1 MTAKLRCAI
10 YTRKSSEEGLE
21 QDFNSLHAQREA
33 CEAYI
38 KSQVGEGWSALP
50 KAYDDGGFSGGSM
63 ERPGLKCLLADIALG
78 KVDVVVV
85 YKVDRLTRSLADFA
99 KIVEAFD
106 GRGVSFVSVTQAF
119 NTTTSM
125 GRLTLNVLLSFA
137 QFEREVTGERIRDKI
152 AASKAKGMWMGGM
165 PPLGYD
171 VQDRKLIIN
180 PAEAA
185 IVRRIFDRYL
195 EVESAFELVS
205 ELERDGV
212 TSKAWISRA
221 GKAMGGFALKRGA
234 VFHILTSRVYLGEIV
249 HKDRAFP
256 GQHPPIIAREQFEAA
271 ALRLKVRAVARRTRA
286 TRSTKGVLAGKL
298 FDHVGQPLS
307 PTFSYGR
314 GRQPYRYY
322 VAVDLQ
328 TGRARKLA
336 DGAVRR
342 VSAPAVEG
350 FLIDVLRRLS
360 CNPGIEMP
368 ALSKLVSRVE
378 LRNAE
383 THLVV
388 YAASLLPGE
397 HPDLVL
403 GVIQRRMTSGEH
415 SIWES
420 AAADKVRIVL
430 PHRLQLRG
438 GAKWLHGAAGSGG
451 KQVNPGLVQ
460 ALRRA
465 HADLVELKASPL
477 NSSEVQKN
485 ATAPVTQHG
494 RLMAHLAFL
503 APALQQQILDG
514 SQPRAASLAAL
525 TNGKAPLAWADQ
537 AAWIEQ
543 MAGT

>member
-1 MTAKLRCAI
+1 MTARLRCAI

-50 KAYDDGGFSGGSM
+50 TAYDDGGFSGGSM
-63 ERPGLKCLLADIALG
+63 ERPGLRCLLADIALG

-152 AASKAKGMWMGGM
+152 AASKAKGMWMGGI

-171 VQDRKLIIN
+171 IQDRKLVIN
-180 PAEAA
+180 QAEAA

-205 ELERDGV
+205 ELERDGI

-234 VFHILTSRVYLGEIV
+234 VFHILASRVYLGEIV
-249 HKDRAFP
+249 HKDRVFP
-256 GQHPPIIAREQFEAA
+256 GQHPPIIALEQFEAA
-271 ALRLKVRAVARRTRA
+271 ALRLKARAVARRTRA

-298 FDHVGQPLS
+298 FDHLGQPLS

-328 TGRARKLA
+328 TGRARQLG

-350 FLIDVLRRLS
+350 FLVDLLRRLS
-360 CNPGIEMP
+360 CDPGIQAP
-368 ALSKLVSRVE
+368 ALSGLVSRVE

-388 YAASLLPGE
+388 DAASLLPGE

-403 GVIQRRMTSGEH
+403 GVIQRRMTSGEQA
-415 SIWES
+415 IWET
-420 AAADKVRIVL
+420 AAADRVRIVL

-438 GAKWLHGAAGSGG
+438 GAKGVHGAAASAG

-465 HADLVELKASPL
+465 HVNLAELNASPL
-477 NSSEVQKN
+477 TPSDGQKH

-503 APALQQQILDG
+503 APALQQKILEG
-514 SQPRAASLAAL
+514 SQPRAATLTSL

-537 AAWIEQ
+537 VAWIDR
-543 MAGT
+543 MRA